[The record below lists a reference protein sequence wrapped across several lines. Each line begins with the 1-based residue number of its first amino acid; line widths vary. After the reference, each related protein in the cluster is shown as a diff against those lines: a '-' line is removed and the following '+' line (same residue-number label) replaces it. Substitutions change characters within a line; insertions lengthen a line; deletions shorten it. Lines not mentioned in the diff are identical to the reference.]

1 MVGGLVYLKM
11 AEIKRGLPTFAKV
24 YFGHLSPQRGK
35 SLTGLIK
42 IYDALIR
49 PATNMHHQF
58 SKWSNNIGI
67 YINRLFYRKQSK
79 LYADKIDKEFKH

>member
-11 AEIKRGLPTFAKV
+11 AEIKRGIPTFAKV

-35 SLTGLIK
+35 SLTGLIE